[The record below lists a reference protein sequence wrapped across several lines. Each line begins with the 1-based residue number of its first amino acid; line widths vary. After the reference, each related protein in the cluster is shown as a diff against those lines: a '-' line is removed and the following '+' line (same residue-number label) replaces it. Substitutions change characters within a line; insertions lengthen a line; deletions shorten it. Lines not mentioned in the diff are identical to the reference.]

1 MAMNNIVLVTRYGS
15 LEAENIANKVAQ
27 LLHKRG
33 ANVYTVSPLSVMNS
47 KQLDSEDELRRTALD
62 LAIAIGGD
70 GTTLRAVRWL
80 SNTVPVFGIR
90 LAGSRGILAE
100 TTVDELEPA
109 LDRIF
114 SNSFYLE
121 KRMRIYASI
130 DGLEFPPAL
139 NEILINKINV
149 TRTPTY
155 TIRFAQDQLKQRMD
169 GIMIATPTGST
180 GHSFSLGGPVLHEN
194 LNVLVIM
201 PLGPVNRMPPLVVPN
216 EQVEVRSNADSSIII
231 DGQSTFEIKYEEDI
245 RIARYEHD
253 AVFLRFETKGLRQ
266 LAKLGF

>member
-1 MAMNNIVLVTRYGS
+1 MMIKNIVLVTRYGS
-15 LEAENIANKVAQ
+15 PEAENIANKVAQ

-33 ANVYTVSPLSVMNS
+33 ANVYTVSPLSVINAT
-47 KQLDSEDELRRTALD
+47 QLDSEDELRRTSLD
-62 LAIAIGGD
+62 LAIAVGGD
-70 GTTLRAVRWL
+70 GTMLRAVRWL
-80 SNTVPVFGIR
+80 SNAVPVFGIR
-90 LAGSRGILAE
+90 LVGSRGILAE
-100 TTVDELEPA
+100 TNPDELEPA

-114 SNSFYLE
+114 SNSFCLE

-130 DGLEFPPAL
+130 DGREFPAAL

-155 TIRFAQDQLKQRMD
+155 TIKFAQDQLTQRMD
-169 GIMIATPTGST
+169 GVMIATPTGST

-201 PLGPVNRMPPLVVPN
+201 PLGPVNRMPPLVVPV
-216 EQVEVRSNADSSIII
+216 EPIEVRSNADSSIIV
-231 DGQSTFEIKYEEDI
+231 DGQSTFEIKYEQDI
-245 RIARYEHD
+245 KIARYKHD
-253 AVFLRFETKGLRQ
+253 AIFLRFETKGLRQ

>member
-1 MAMNNIVLVTRYGS
+1 MTINNIVLVTRYGS
-15 LEAENIANKVAQ
+15 LEAENAANKVAQ

-33 ANVYTVSPLSVMNS
+33 ANVYTVSPLAVMNA
-47 KQLDSEDELRRTALD
+47 KQLESEHELRRTHLD

-70 GTTLRAVRWL
+70 GTVLRAIRWL
-80 SNTVPVFGIR
+80 SNAVPVFGLR

-100 TTVDELEPA
+100 TSLDEVESA

-114 SNSFYLE
+114 ANAFCVE

-130 DGLEFPPAL
+130 DSLEFPPAL
-139 NEILINKINV
+139 NEILISRINV
-149 TRTPTY
+149 TRTPTF
-155 TIRFAQDQLKQRMD
+155 TIRFAKDQLKQRMD

-194 LNVLVIM
+194 LNVLVIT
-201 PLGPVNRMPPLVVPN
+201 PLSPVNRMPPLVVPN
-216 EQVEVRSNADSSIII
+216 EPIEVKSNADSSIIV
-231 DGQSTFEIKYEEDI
+231 DGQSTFEIKFEQDI
-245 RIARYEHD
+245 KIARYKHD
-253 AVFLRFETKGLRQ
+253 ARFLRFETKGLRQ

>member
-1 MAMNNIVLVTRYGS
+1 MTINNIVLVTRYS
-15 LEAENIANKVAQ
+15 SVEAENIANKVSQ

-33 ANVYTVSPLSVMNS
+33 ANVYTVSPLSVENA
-47 KQLDSEDELRRTALD
+47 KQLNSEDELRRIALD

-80 SNTVPVFGIR
+80 SNAVPVFGIR
-90 LAGSRGILAE
+90 LSGSRGILAE
-100 TTVDELEPA
+100 TTPDQLEPA

-130 DGLEFPPAL
+130 NGHEFPAAL
-139 NEILINKINV
+139 NEILINRINV
-149 TRTPTY
+149 TRTPTF
-155 TIRFAQDQLKQRMD
+155 TIRFAQDELKQRMD
-169 GIMIATPTGST
+169 GIIISTPTGST

-194 LNVLVIM
+194 LNALVIT
-201 PLGPVNRMPPLVVPN
+201 PLSSVNKMPPLVVPTD
-216 EQVEVRSNADSSIII
+216 QIEVRSNADCSLIV
-231 DGQSTFEIKYEEDI
+231 DGQSTFEVKSNQNF

-253 AVFLRFETKGLRQ
+253 AVFLRFERKGLRQ